1 MIKALLLI
9 FDPIR
14 TWERI
19 VAARRGR
26 ASLFLG
32 YFLPL
37 LVLVSVLE
45 GYGLLHC
52 TRARGET
59 GRIEALTV
67 PQMLFYEAAQFILAI
82 AVLYILAYLIKAL
95 GETFHGR
102 HTFTQTFTVATY
114 GLAPVLLLRL
124 LDIVPGMS
132 PWLGWAIGVA
142 LAGVVLYHGLPRVM
156 LPDPP
161 QAFGLFLMSALL
173 LAFVTGLVRFV
184 TAWYLQGRLTKLD
197 AIISRFAHGH

>member
-1 MIKALLLI
+1 MIKVLLLI
-9 FDPIR
+9 FDPVR
-14 TWERI
+14 TWEGV
-19 VAARRGR
+19 VAARRSR
-26 ASLFLG
+26 TALLLG

-37 LVLVSVLE
+37 LVLVSVIE
-45 GYGLLHC
+45 GYGLIHVH
-52 TRARGET
+52 RARGQM
-59 GRIEALTV
+59 GRIETLSV
-67 PQMLFYEAAQFILAI
+67 PQMVFYEVAQFALAI
-82 AVLYILAYLIKAL
+82 LVLFILAYLIKAL

-132 PWLGWAIGVA
+132 PWLGWAVGGA